1 MRNNWLRFSRNGYTS
16 QHVCVCVEH
25 MTRLETLRNYTNGDP
40 ELVLRK
46 TRFCYFCCSFES
58 SHNKRFTAPLLLR
71 RMRDVIVSS
80 KRPCGRH
87 SGHVLSAVVTLVA
100 RV

>member
-1 MRNNWLRFSRNGYTS
+1 M
-16 QHVCVCVEH
+16 V
-25 MTRLETLRNYTNGDP
+25 RNYTNGDP

-58 SHNKRFTAPLLLR
+58 SNNKRFTAPLLLR